1 MGEGQHLTDLSAL
14 FTPFSVNG
22 VELPNRFVMA
32 PMTRTRSPDG
42 VAGDDVAQYY
52 ARRARGGV
60 GLIITEGVWIDEP
73 SASYMANVPVLGR
86 VEQLTGLGRV
96 ADAVH
101 EAGGRVFIQLWHAG
115 FHRASLRLGADAAP
129 VLSPSGLA
137 PGGEVV
143 GLPMTDGDI
152 ARVIDAYGRGAQ
164 EARRLGFDGVEIHG
178 AHGYLPDQ
186 FLSAS
191 INHRTD
197 LYGGEEGA
205 RARFAAEV
213 VAECRQRTAPDFPIG
228 FRLSQWKLW
237 DYDARI
243 ADTSRV
249 LGALLSP
256 LTAAGVDVFHCST
269 RRHWE
274 AAFEGSTL
282 GFAGWVKALT
292 GKPVITV
299 GSVGLGEA
307 LDTPRGR
314 PSEVPLASLD
324 PLLEQFSR
332 DEFDLVAIGRAL
344 LANPDWVAKM
354 GGGRAADLKTFDP
367 RVLAELF

>member
-1 MGEGQHLTDLSAL
+1 VTDLSTL
-14 FTPFSVNG
+14 FTPFALNG

-32 PMTRTRSPDG
+32 PMTRARSPGG
-42 VAGDDVAQYY
+42 VAGDDLAQYY

-60 GLIITEGVWIDEP
+60 GLIITEGIWIDEP

-86 VEQLTGLGRV
+86 ADQLQGLGRV

-115 FHRASLRLGADAAP
+115 LHRASLRLGADAPP
-129 VLSPSGLA
+129 VLSPSGVA
-137 PGGEVV
+137 PGGEAV
-143 GLPMTDGDI
+143 GSPMTNADI
-152 ARVIDAYGRGAQ
+152 ARVIDAYGQGAQ
-164 EARRLGFDGVEIHG
+164 ESRRLGFDGVEIHG

-213 VAECRQRTAPDFPIG
+213 VAECRRRTTPDFPIG

-237 DYDARI
+237 DYEARI
-243 ADTSRV
+243 ADTPRV

-256 LTAAGVDVFHCST
+256 LAAAGVDVFHCST

-274 AAFEGSTL
+274 AAFEGSPL
-282 GFAGWVKALT
+282 GLAGWVKALT

-307 LDTPRGR
+307 LDTRQAR
-314 PSEVPLASLD
+314 RSEVPLASLD
-324 PLLEQFSR
+324 PVLEQFAR
-332 DEFDLVAIGRAL
+332 NEFDLVAIGRAL

-354 GGGRAADLKTFDP
+354 REGRAAELKSFDP
-367 RVLAELF
+367 RALTELS